1 VRRTSPLRDGIF
13 PASGGIAAVR
23 SGEMLHHDSV
33 TADTGATTQRKYHRG
48 DLHARD
54 VATDRTGRMGGHHVP
69 GPTLGTGVAAP
80 LGQLVEAKTVRV
92 LDAVVVHKA
101 ADGTVTEGELAD
113 ETSAFDPVEGEVL
126 ELVSHADLRAVAE
139 RLANDTTT
147 LVLVWENLWAAGFAD
162 AVRAHGGSLLAHD
175 RVSPDDVARALA
187 AEVAGAPADG
197 SGA

>member
-1 VRRTSPLRDGIF
+1 MPVTSP
-13 PASGGIAAVR
+13 P
-23 SGEMLHHDSV
+23 
-33 TADTGATTQRKYHRG
+33 TGPVEW
-48 DLHARD
+48 
-54 VATDRTGRMGGHHVP
+54 VAITFP
-69 GPTLGTGVAAP
+69 GPTLGTGVAEP
-80 LGQLVEAKTVRV
+80 LGELVEAKTVRV

-126 ELVSHADLRAVAE
+126 ELVSHADLATIAD

-162 AVRAHGGSLLAHD
+162 AVRAAGGSVLAHD

-187 AEVAGAPADG
+187 VEVAAVPVDG

>member
-1 VRRTSPLRDGIF
+1 MPVTSPPTG
-13 PASGGIAAVR
+13 PV
-23 SGEMLHHDSV
+23 EWV
-33 TADTGATTQRKYHRG
+33 TITF
-48 DLHARD
+48 
-54 VATDRTGRMGGHHVP
+54 P

-101 ADGTVTEGELAD
+101 TDGTVTEGELAD

-126 ELVSHADLRAVAE
+126 ELVSHAALRAVAE

-147 LVLVWENLWAAGFAD
+147 LEVWENLWAAGFAD
-162 AVRAHGGSLLAHD
+162 AVREHGGSLLAHG
-175 RVSPDDVARALA
+175 RVSSDDVARALA
-187 AEVAGAPADG
+187 AEVAGAPVDG